1 VVEIAPRYDGRIL
14 DAVRALDD
22 RTESMAEISRRVGVA
37 AAQLGL
43 PKPSYVHV
51 RRYIVAHREEEDA
64 ERARRDEIRKILWEA
79 YHDFLQSR
87 VVDAYEVADRIR
99 EAGDKSACGSEPQA
113 RERFRSQSSDTVAR
127 A

>member
-1 VVEIAPRYDGRIL
+1 MLEIAPRYDARIL
-14 DAVRALDD
+14 DALRALDD
-22 RTESMAEISRRVGVA
+22 RTESMAEISRRVGIA

-64 ERARRDEIRKILWEA
+64 ERARREEIRKILWDA
-79 YHDFLQSR
+79 YYDFMQSR

-99 EAGDKSACGSEPQA
+99 EAG
-113 RERFRSQSSDTVAR
+113 R
-127 A
+127 

>member
-1 VVEIAPRYDGRIL
+1 VLEIAPRYDARIL

-22 RTESMAEISRRVGVA
+22 RTESMAEISRRVGIA

-64 ERARRDEIRKILWEA
+64 ERARREEIRKILWDA
-79 YHDFLQSR
+79 YYDFMQSR
-87 VVDAYEVADRIR
+87 VVDAYEIADRIR
-99 EAGDKSACGSEPQA
+99 EAG
-113 RERFRSQSSDTVAR
+113 R
-127 A
+127 

>member
-1 VVEIAPRYDGRIL
+1 MVEIAPRYDRRIL

-22 RTESMAEISRRVGVA
+22 RTESMAEISRRVGLA

-64 ERARRDEIRKILWEA
+64 ERARRDEIRQILYDA
-79 YHDFLQSR
+79 YYDFMRSR
-87 VVDAYEVADRIR
+87 VVNAYDVAERVR
-99 EAGDKSACGSEPQA
+99 EAG
-113 RERFRSQSSDTVAR
+113 R
-127 A
+127 

>member
-1 VVEIAPRYDGRIL
+1 MLEIAPRYDARIL

-22 RTESMAEISRRVGVA
+22 RTESMAEISRRVGIA

-64 ERARRDEIRKILWEA
+64 ERARRDEIRKILWDA
-79 YHDFLQSR
+79 YYDFMQSR

-99 EAGDKSACGSEPQA
+99 EAG
-113 RERFRSQSSDTVAR
+113 R
-127 A
+127 